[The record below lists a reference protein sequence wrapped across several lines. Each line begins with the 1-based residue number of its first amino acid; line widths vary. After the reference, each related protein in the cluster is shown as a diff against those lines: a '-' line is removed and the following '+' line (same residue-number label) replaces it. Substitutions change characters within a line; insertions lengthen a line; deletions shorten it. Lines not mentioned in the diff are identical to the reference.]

1 VKTFL
6 AAIAASLLWMT
17 SAQSAEIIGHDGII
31 VLKGVIEK
39 GDDKK
44 FAKITFA
51 MLEAFVILNSPGGR
65 IDTALAISTLIYN
78 HNYTTAVRD
87 GTICNSAC
95 TLIWLAGKQRILD
108 YNAHLGFHSAAI
120 LKKRRYERSE
130 DHNIDVE
137 WYMRMIGVPQQVI
150 DLHAK
155 ADPCCFNY
163 VDYKQARAWG
173 LLEGQKLA
181 PGEVAAPPDR

>member
-1 VKTFL
+1 MIGLSNMDADKGRNMHL

-17 SAQSAEIIGHDGII
+17 SAQSAEIIRHDGII

-51 MLEAFVILNSPGGR
+51 MPEAFVILNSPGGR
-65 IDTALAISTLIYN
+65 INTALAISTLINN

-95 TLIWLAGKQRILD
+95 TLIWLAGKQRILITMP
-108 YNAHLGFHSAAI
+108 ASVFIAP
-120 LKKRRYERSE
+120 RY
-130 DHNIDVE
+130 
-137 WYMRMIGVPQQVI
+137 
-150 DLHAK
+150 
-155 ADPCCFNY
+155 
-163 VDYKQARAWG
+163 
-173 LLEGQKLA
+173 
-181 PGEVAAPPDR
+181 